1 MDKKSYI
8 TFNDALKG
16 QAPRA
21 FATMIKP
28 LGSTCNLN
36 CTYCY
41 YLDKA
46 PTIYQDHQPLMPPD
60 VLEEYIKQYIGA
72 NEVPEVTFVWHGGE
86 PLMAGLDYFRKAVEL
101 QRKYAGGKSIINSL
115 QTNGVMMN
123 ADWCRF
129 FSSNRFLI
137 GLSID
142 GPADIH
148 DAYRVNRAGRPS
160 FDSAMAAVNLMKQ
173 YGVEY
178 NTLSVVTNLSEGR
191 GAAVYRFLKS
201 IGSRYMQ
208 FLPVVEHIMP
218 VSGDGRPVI
227 AKPGTAGSVMAP
239 WSVSAMGYGRFITD
253 IFDEWVVSD
262 VGEYFVQAFDMTLA
276 QWAGVKPGLCI
287 YSETCGDALVV
298 EHNGDVYSCDHFV
311 YPEFRLGNIMND
323 NLVDLYTSPDQFRFG
338 VNKRNTLP
346 RYCARCRYYFACR
359 GECPKHRFLTT
370 DTGEYG
376 LNALCEGFKHY
387 FSHVEPYMEQMTRL
401 LSQKKSPALVM
412 SWARMKLQR
421 EKTFGKR

>member
-1 MDKKSYI
+1 MGKKNYI
-8 TFNDALKG
+8 TFHDALKG
-16 QAPRA
+16 QQPKA
-21 FATMIKP
+21 FATMVKP
-28 LGSTCNLN
+28 MGSACNLN
-36 CTYCY
+36 CSYCY

-46 PTIYQDHQPLMPPD
+46 PTIYQDHEPLMPPD
-60 VLEEYIKQYIGA
+60 VLEEYIKQYIEA

-86 PLMAGLDYFRKAVEL
+86 PLMAGIDYYRKAVEL
-101 QRKYAGGKSIINSL
+101 QRKYAGGKAILNSL
-115 QTNGVMMN
+115 QTNGIMMN

-129 FSSNRFLI
+129 FHANRFLI

-142 GPADIH
+142 GPRDIH
-148 DAYRVNRAGRPS
+148 DAYRVNKAGRPS
-160 FDSAMAAVNLMKQ
+160 FDRAMAAVSLMRQ

-191 GAAVYRFLKS
+191 GAEVYNFLKS
-201 IGSRYMQ
+201 IGSRFMQ
-208 FLPVVEHIMP
+208 FLPVLEHIMP
-218 VSGDGRPVI
+218 HSVNGRPVI
-227 AKPGTAGSVMAP
+227 ARPGTEGSVTAP
-239 WSVSAMGYGRFITD
+239 WSVSASGYGKFMTD

-311 YPEFRLGNIMND
+311 YPEFRLGNIMTD
-323 NLVDLYTSPDQFRFG
+323 NLVDLYTSPEQFSFG

-346 RYCARCRYYFACR
+346 RYCMRCKYYFACR
-359 GECPKHRFLTT
+359 GECPKHRFLTAE
-370 DTGEYG
+370 TGEYG

-387 FSHVEPYMEQMTRL
+387 FSHVEPYMEYMTKL
-401 LSQKKSPALVM
+401 LSQKKAPAEVM
-412 SWARMKLQR
+412 GWARNRMK
-421 EKTFGKR
+421 K